1 MMQSLLIVMVAIA
14 GAKRKP
20 TVWTDRRVVVMYR
33 GMHDGSYSGRG
44 RAVTVDANTD
54 KIHKNHK
61 SKMIDDLRASGAN
74 VTIAACTYKS
84 KVVNDWLLRAE
95 VEKSL
100 ILETKVKGRSMMPNE
115 LLVRAYDFALE
126 EFADY
131 DTLVSVRADIVLKKD
146 FRELASQLDLQ
157 RLGFPWKE
165 VNARMSKR
173 CSFRTSGFSPK
184 CEQSWLK
191 NGERF
196 ADAVVV
202 APMGMVDDMR
212 FALTQALKF
221 KVTWDQHSMF
231 QHLKKQK
238 GYSYIQNASTM
249 INGYWNSNPNTH
261 SNPLFS
267 LARNK
272 HVVQHRRRKKKP
284 KGGH

>member
-1 MMQSLLIVMVAIA
+1 MLVVLALAVLA
-14 GAKRKP
+14 GAKKKS
-20 TVWTDRRVVVMYR
+20 TVWKDRRVVVMYR
-33 GMHDGSYSGRG
+33 GMHSGSYSGRG

-54 KIHKNHK
+54 KIHGNHK

-84 KVVNDWLLRAE
+84 KVFKDWLARAE
-95 VEKSL
+95 VEKSV
-100 ILETKVKGRSMMPNE
+100 ILDTKLKGRSMMPNE
-115 LLVRAYDFALE
+115 LLVRAYDFVLE
-126 EFADY
+126 EFANY
-131 DTLVSVRADIVLKKD
+131 DTLISVRADIEFKKT
-146 FRELASQLDLQ
+146 FGELSSQLVLEN

-165 VNARMSKR
+165 LNGRMSKR
-173 CSFRTSGFSPK
+173 CTFRTSGFSPK

-202 APMGMVDDMR
+202 APLGMVDDMR
-212 FALTQALKF
+212 FALTQAMKF

-238 GYSYIQNASTM
+238 GYSYLQNTSTM

-272 HVVQHRRRKKKP
+272 HVQRRRRKKKVGG
-284 KGGH
+284 GGH